1 MPPRAR
7 GGSMIFR
14 RLLCARTFAGN
25 WNASALAR
33 AAAVLVAPTPV
44 TLLLSSPL
52 PCSHLST
59 NRMKSRRQVLK
70 GMLDTSKANDTT
82 LEESAEV
89 KQIREQL
96 VAAARVDNPD
106 GTAPENPGG
115 RGGRA
120 GSRMECFNC
129 GQMGHAARDCPE
141 PRKEGGGGG
150 GGGGGRG
157 FRGGAVVK
165 YVYVHV

>member
-1 MPPRAR
+1 
-7 GGSMIFR
+7 
-14 RLLCARTFAGN
+14 
-25 WNASALAR
+25 
-33 AAAVLVAPTPV
+33 
-44 TLLLSSPL
+44 
-52 PCSHLST
+52 
-59 NRMKSRRQVLK
+59 
-70 GMLDTSKANDTT
+70 MLDTSKANDTT

-150 GGGGGRG
+150 GGGGGDRG
-157 FRGGAVVK
+157 RGDCPRATVK
-165 YVYVHV
+165 YVDV